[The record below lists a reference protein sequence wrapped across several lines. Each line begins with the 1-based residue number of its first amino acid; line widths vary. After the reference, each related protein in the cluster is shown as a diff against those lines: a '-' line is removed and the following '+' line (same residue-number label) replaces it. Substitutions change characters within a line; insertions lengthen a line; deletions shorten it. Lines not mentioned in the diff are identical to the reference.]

1 MSAQLDSG
9 RLVLEGHI
17 NNRTAARLLEI
28 GLPHIRAG
36 VEVVDFE
43 AVEDVD
49 SSAVAMAL
57 QWLREA
63 QANRRNLRFINL
75 PAAFVNLARL
85 YNVSDLFPART

>member
-17 NNRTAARLLEI
+17 TSRTVTRLLDI

-36 VEVVDFE
+36 VEVVDFA

-63 QANRRNLRFINL
+63 QAHQHNPRFVNL
-75 PAAFVNLARL
+75 PASFVNLARL
-85 YNVSDLFPART
+85 YNVSDLFTARA

>member
-57 QWLREA
+57 QWVREA
-63 QANRRNLRFINL
+63 QANQRKLRFVNL
-75 PAAFVNLARL
+75 PDAFVNLTRL
-85 YNVSDLFPART
+85 YNVSDLFTARA